1 MDRTIARAIP
11 GRQLLAAPS
20 GVCSIS
26 RQAEPHWRLHQLH
39 GRLEAS
45 AVVLL
50 AAVLLSAVL
59 VLASG
64 WPTDLIVVLD
74 GTPTRLEQAERYRR
88 QLLHEPER
96 LLIRCPRAASPPQP
110 MPELLQGYDTATQ
123 ITALADW
130 LQQRQAPL
138 PQRIW
143 IATDPDHTAR
153 ATLLARIALAGR
165 GIEIQPDPPPPPSPG
180 ERRKFLRDALRLSL
194 WRNTGSTGAELAPQI
209 VARKRADCGI

>member
-1 MDRTIARAIP
+1 MDRTIARVWSEGLQVVRSLVQLWVVGCAGARAIP

-39 GRLEAS
+39 GRLEVS

-74 GTPTRLEQAERYRR
+74 GTPTRLEQAERYRQQ
-88 QLLHEPER
+88 QLQEPER
-96 LLIRCPRAASPPQP
+96 LLIRCPRSASPPQP
-110 MPELLQGYDTATQ
+110 MPQLLQGYDTATQ
-123 ITALADW
+123 IT
-130 LQQRQAPL
+130 
-138 PQRIW
+138 
-143 IATDPDHTAR
+143 
-153 ATLLARIALAGR
+153 ALAGR
-165 GIEIQPDPPPPPSPG
+165 GIEIQPDPPPPPSPS

-194 WRNTGSTGAELAPQI
+194 WRATGSTGAELVPQI
-209 VARKRADCGI
+209 VARKRADCGV